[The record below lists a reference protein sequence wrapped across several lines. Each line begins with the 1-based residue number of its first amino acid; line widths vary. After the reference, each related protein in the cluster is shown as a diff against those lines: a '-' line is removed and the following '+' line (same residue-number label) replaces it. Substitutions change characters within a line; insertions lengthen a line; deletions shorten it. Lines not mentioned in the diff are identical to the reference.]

1 MQKYIGDKYMSS
13 LEQTTVKHFDTFNA
27 EDRIA
32 VRLLENSVFF
42 LIGDI
47 TEENV
52 ADCIRWIAY
61 ENLTD
66 SNDKLLTLY
75 VNTFGGDLYQAF
87 ALVDMMRNS
96 RYPIRTIGIGAVMS
110 AGFLIFASG
119 TQGERIV
126 ARNTGLM
133 CHQYSE
139 EVEGKHHDL
148 KASLKEGVNCN
159 RRMMEIL
166 VNATGLTPARVRA
179 KLLKETDVF
188 LTAKQAIDVGVAD
201 HIL

>member
-1 MQKYIGDKYMSS
+1 MSS
-13 LEQTTVKHFDTFNA
+13 LEQTTVKHFDAFNA
-27 EDRIA
+27 EDRIS

-52 ADCIRWIAY
+52 ADCIRWITY

-75 VNTFGGDLYQAF
+75 INTFGGDLYQAF
-87 ALVDMMRNS
+87 ALVDIMSNS
-96 RYPIRTIGIGAVMS
+96 RHPIRTIGIGAVMS

-119 TQGERIV
+119 TQGQRIV

-133 CHQYSE
+133 CHQYSD

-166 VNATGLTPARVRA
+166 TNATGLTTAQVRA

-188 LTAKQAIDVGVAD
+188 LTAKQAIEMNVAD

>member
-1 MQKYIGDKYMSS
+1 MSS
-13 LEQTTVKHFDTFNA
+13 LEQTTVKHFDAFNA
-27 EDRIA
+27 EDRIS

-42 LIGDI
+42 LNGDI

-52 ADCIRWIAY
+52 ADCIRWITY

-75 VNTFGGDLYQAF
+75 INTFGGDLYQAF
-87 ALVDMMRNS
+87 ALVDIMSNS
-96 RYPIRTIGIGAVMS
+96 RHPIRTIGIGAVMS

-119 TQGERIV
+119 TQGQRIV

-133 CHQYSE
+133 CHQYSD

-166 VNATGLTPARVRA
+166 TNATGLTTAQVRA

-188 LTAKQAIDVGVAD
+188 LTAKQAIEMNVAD

>member
-1 MQKYIGDKYMSS
+1 MRSW
-13 LEQTTVKHFDTFNA
+13 EQTAVKHFDAFNA

-32 VRLLENSVFF
+32 VRLLDNSVFF
-42 LIGDI
+42 LTGEI
-47 TEENV
+47 TEQNV

-66 SNDKLLTLY
+66 TDHKLLTLY

-87 ALVDMMRNS
+87 ALIDMMRNS
-96 RYPIRTIGIGAVMS
+96 RHPVRTIGIGAVMS

-119 TQGERIV
+119 AAGERII

-166 VNATGLTPARVRA
+166 TDATGLTAVQVRA

-188 LTAKQAIDVGVAD
+188 LTATQAIELNVAD